1 MSTTC
6 CPPGKPAS
14 AGTAP
19 ASAPASAPARPRRG
33 LWRAM
38 RRLGEL
44 ARQRRALAEMEPHRL
59 RDIGLDPEQARREAA
74 RPFWDAPEHWRRR
87 S

>member
-1 MSTTC
+1 MTTTC
-6 CPPGKPAS
+6 CPAKPPAPPSFSSPS
-14 AGTAP
+14 ADRTA
-19 ASAPASAPARPRRG
+19 ATGARRG
-33 LWRAM
+33 LWQAL

-44 ARQRRALAEMEPHRL
+44 ARQRRALAEMDAHRL
-59 RDIGLDPEQARREAA
+59 SDIGLSAEEARREAA